1 MIRMLMYH
9 RRRLR
14 LFGLPRFTVTT
25 RGEGRAARLDTFIEP
40 GMLWVLLLMLVA
52 VLVTTHLVRMLRR
65 RMRVQT
71 RNGGIGSGRRMNETK
86 PNDDRS
92 TA

>member
-40 GMLWVLLLMLVA
+40 GMMLVA